1 MPVRVTFASATTAIV
16 PRAEV
21 PACPAGKTFASASV
35 ITVGVPTEDKRDG
48 RVATACPLTPTPLT
62 ADVADSPVTDI
73 FWLVTRVML
82 PKAEVPTKPLRERFD
97 LPVTESVPKAD
108 VA

>member
-82 PKAEVPTKPLRERFD
+82 PKAEVPTKPLRERF
-97 LPVTESVPKAD
+97 VTCNRKRS
-108 VA
+108 

>member
-1 MPVRVTFASATTAIV
+1 MWLIALLLIY
-16 PRAEV
+16 
-21 PACPAGKTFASASV
+21 C
-35 ITVGVPTEDKRDG
+35 
-48 RVATACPLTPTPLT
+48 
-62 ADVADSPVTDI
+62 
-73 FWLVTRVML
+73 WLVTRVML